1 MEQENNKNL
10 VHRYDKAAE
19 IIKTAILR
27 CQYVALSQINAV
39 QLSLYFSIGRYISQ
53 NSREGF
59 WGTGALRHISEKLI
73 KDLPGLRGFS
83 EPSLRKMRIFYEEW
97 SKSFVVTNDL
107 PAKSSEQNILLEI
120 RSLQRMNFD
129 DFDFGNFI
137 KVPFTH
143 HYTILSKEKRIEARK
158 YYIALCAR
166 EFLSDKSLAKAIAE
180 DDYGHQGQLP
190 NNFEREITT
199 SNFARKAVMSFKDEY
214 MLDFINTEQIG
225 ERDAEDVDE
234 RVVEQQI
241 VHNIKNFILKFGHD
255 FAFMGNQFRIDAFG
269 ESHYIDLLFYNREL
283 SCLVAVELKTGK
295 LKSAFLGQLRDYLAL
310 LDDFVKKPNEN
321 QSIGIILCKDMDR
334 NRAEYLVR
342 QYDKPMGIATY
353 KTRADM
359 PERLR
364 NALPDIE
371 ELKKLL

>member
-1 MEQENNKNL
+1 
-10 VHRYDKAAE
+10 
-19 IIKTAILR
+19 
-27 CQYVALSQINAV
+27 
-39 QLSLYFSIGRYISQ
+39 
-53 NSREGF
+53 
-59 WGTGALRHISEKLI
+59 
-73 KDLPGLRGFS
+73 
-83 EPSLRKMRIFYEEW
+83 
-97 SKSFVVTNDL
+97 
-107 PAKSSEQNILLEI
+107 
-120 RSLQRMNFD
+120 
-129 DFDFGNFI
+129 
-137 KVPFTH
+137 
-143 HYTILSKEKRIEARK
+143 
-158 YYIALCAR
+158 
-166 EFLSDKSLAKAIAE
+166 
-180 DDYGHQGQLP
+180 
-190 NNFEREITT
+190 
-199 SNFARKAVMSFKDEY
+199 MSFKDEY